1 MYRRIF
7 DIISSKRK
15 NKKSKAYNI
24 VLNEEDFRKLTS
36 GGVLKKNEIKIIIS
50 DIGYEKM
57 ASIVAENFYESR
69 YLN

>member
-24 VLNEEDFRKLTS
+24 VLNEEDFRTLTS
-36 GGVLKKNEIKIIIS
+36 GGVLKKNGIKIIIS

-57 ASIVAENFYESR
+57 ASIVAENFYQSR